1 MSCYAAFLILVA
13 APLLLS
19 KASGTRSDK
28 QRVESVCTLGST
40 GGRRLEYAQ
49 FVTEFTAEP
58 HTHS

>member
-1 MSCYAAFLILVA
+1 M
-13 APLLLS
+13 
-19 KASGTRSDK
+19 RSDK